1 MDALISVVIGGAFTV
16 LGVII
21 GWGLNEMSAARRLRP
36 HLCFKLNST
45 PDTELVEE
53 GLRTKTSSSEYCI
66 EIYNVANH
74 RLSLRVLTCVGG
86 SNF

>member
-53 GLRTKTSSSEYCI
+53 G
-66 EIYNVANH
+66 
-74 RLSLRVLTCVGG
+74 
-86 SNF
+86 

>member
-45 PDTELVEE
+45 PAARSTDRALEA
-53 GLRTKTSSSEYCI
+53 K
-66 EIYNVANH
+66 
-74 RLSLRVLTCVGG
+74 
-86 SNF
+86 

>member
-36 HLCFKLNST
+36 HLCFKLKAIPHNSA
-45 PDTELVEE
+45 
-53 GLRTKTSSSEYCI
+53 RAISRKISRQKK
-66 EIYNVANH
+66 A
-74 RLSLRVLTCVGG
+74 
-86 SNF
+86 